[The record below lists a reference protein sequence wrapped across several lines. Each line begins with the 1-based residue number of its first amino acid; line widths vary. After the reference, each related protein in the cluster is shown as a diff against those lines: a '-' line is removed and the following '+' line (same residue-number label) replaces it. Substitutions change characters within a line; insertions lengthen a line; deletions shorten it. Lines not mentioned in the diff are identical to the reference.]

1 MSASIQ
7 YIVDTSSL
15 INLRQYYPADMFPNV
30 WDKLSQLA
38 QYGIL
43 ASSSE
48 VYRELSAQE
57 DDVVFTWAKQQKHIF
72 LPPIAAIQQ
81 NVTEILRTHG
91 NLLDVKR
98 QKSGAD
104 PFVLA
109 TAMNYN
115 CTVVSEERLAE
126 LNSRVTRLPNVC
138 NAYNIPCIPLLEMLR
153 NQGFSQR

>member
-1 MSASIQ
+1 MSSLQ

-38 QYGIL
+38 QDGIIG
-43 ASSSE
+43 SSSE

-57 DDVVFTWAKQQKHIF
+57 SDVVFAWANSQKHIF

-81 NVTEILRTHG
+81 NVTDILKTHG
-91 NLLDVKR
+91 NLLDVKK

-109 TAMNYN
+109 TAMQYH
-115 CTVVSEERLAE
+115 CAVVSEERQAE
-126 LNSRVTRLPNVC
+126 LNSRVTRLPNAC
-138 NAYNIPCIPLLEMLR
+138 HAYDVQCISLLEMLR
-153 NQGFSQR
+153 QQGFSQR